1 MHSNFTILGEEQTKW
16 LCVLVKTERV
26 HRVQQI
32 VSVDRFAFF
41 LFALVT
47 RSNHAE
53 THNDRTTRS

>member
-1 MHSNFTILGEEQTKW
+1 MLGKEQTKW

-41 LFALVT
+41 QFALVT
-47 RSNHAE
+47 RPNRAE
-53 THNDRTTRS
+53 TYNDRITRS